1 MCHITVVNGPYV
13 WYLPLFVHQLQK
25 AYPEYEL
32 HILADTEETDIL
44 SLKGVRKFD
53 SPKGEDSGYRAAC
66 LRFLHSDET
75 LEGFDYCLITDCDMM
90 IVRESLSIVDQHMLD
105 LRKNNLQCYSNYT
118 SMGNKC
124 PGIHFVTKEWWSRT
138 AVARGKEKDAI
149 DATKNV
155 VYDHDEKMLRRL
167 IIDSHLPTPPDKINP
182 WTYHGEHLGDWRR
195 RVLNK
200 DKNSNYNMVSAVENM
215 KRVLVFMEKMLW
227 CTCNTRTT
235 TPCSA
240 ITTVIYDKNITI

>member
-1 MCHITVVNGPYV
+1 MTPAQKNRELLKIENKGRCVIFTVVNGPYV

-53 SPKGEDSGYRAAC
+53 LPKGEDSGYRAAC

-90 IVRESLSIVDQHMLD
+90 IIRESLSIVDQHMLD

-124 PGIHFVTKEWWSRT
+124 PGIHFVTKNGGPELRWR
-138 AVARGKEKDAI
+138 VEK
-149 DATKNV
+149 KRMRLMRQ
-155 VYDHDEKMLRRL
+155 KM
-167 IIDSHLPTPPDKINP
+167 S
-182 WTYHGEHLGDWRR
+182 Y
-195 RVLNK
+195 
-200 DKNSNYNMVSAVENM
+200 M
-215 KRVLVFMEKMLW
+215 
-227 CTCNTRTT
+227 TT
-235 TPCSA
+235 TRKCFA
-240 ITTVIYDKNITI
+240 D